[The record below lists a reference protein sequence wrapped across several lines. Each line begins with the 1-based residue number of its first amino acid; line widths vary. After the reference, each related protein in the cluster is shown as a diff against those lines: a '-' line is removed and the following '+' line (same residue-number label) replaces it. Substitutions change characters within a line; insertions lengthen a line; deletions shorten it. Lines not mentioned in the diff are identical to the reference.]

1 MTLSIVVP
9 AFNEERRLGSA
20 LERLLAD
27 APALDLVEL
36 VVVDDGS
43 SDRTAEVARD
53 FAEAHPG
60 FPLRLVQ
67 LEQNRGKG
75 AALRAGLLAAE
86 APLIGFLDADLSV
99 PPLAFLDA
107 QKLIEDGADMVVG
120 HRMDDDGV
128 ALRLGQP
135 LLRRLLGHMFVAT
148 RQRIIGLPFA
158 DTQCPFKLLTR
169 EVAQAV
175 VPTCTVDTWTFD
187 VELLVVASRQ
197 GWRIDEM
204 AVAWKHVEGS
214 KLQAGPGVVMST
226 LRELLAI
233 RRLHGPERT

>member
-1 MTLSIVVP
+1 MTLAIVVP
-9 AFNEERRLGSA
+9 AFNEERRLGPA
-20 LERLLAD
+20 LERLRAD
-27 APALDLVEL
+27 APDLDLAEL
-36 VVVDDGS
+36 IVVDDGS
-43 SDRTAEVARD
+43 TDRTVEVARS
-53 FAEAHPG
+53 FADAHPG
-60 FPLRLVQ
+60 FPLRLLQ

-86 APLIGFLDADLSV
+86 SSLIGFIDADLSV
-99 PPLAFLDA
+99 APVCFLDA
-107 QKLIEDGADMVVG
+107 RRLIEEGADMVVG
-120 HRMDDDGV
+120 HRVDDDGSP
-128 ALRLGQP
+128 LRLGQP

-204 AVAWKHVEGS
+204 PVAWEHVDGS
-214 KLQAGPGVVMST
+214 KLQAGPGVVVST

-233 RRLHGPERT
+233 RRLHGPEGT

>member
-1 MTLSIVVP
+1 MTLSIVIP

-20 LERLLAD
+20 LERLLTD
-27 APALDLVEL
+27 AALLDLLEL
-36 VVVDDGS
+36 IVVDDGS
-43 SDRTAEVARD
+43 TDRTAEVARE
-53 FAEAHPG
+53 FAEAHPEL
-60 FPLRLVQ
+60 PLRLLQ

-86 APLIGFLDADLSV
+86 APLIGFIDADLSV
-99 PPLAFLDA
+99 PPPAFLDA
-107 QKLIEDGADMVVG
+107 RALIEGGADMVVG
-120 HRMDDDGV
+120 RRVDDDGSS
-128 ALRLGQP
+128 LRLGQP
-135 LLRRLLGHMFVAT
+135 MLRRLLGHMFVAT

-175 VPTCTVDTWTFD
+175 VPSCTVDTWTFD

-197 GWRIDEM
+197 GWQIDEM
-204 AVAWKHVEGS
+204 PVAWKHVEGS
-214 KLQAGPGVVMST
+214 KLQAGPSVIVST

-233 RRLHGPERT
+233 RRLHGPEGT